1 MMADS
6 SWTLARIWAALKKM
20 WLVIGLA
27 TVLGAG
33 IAFGISLSTTPTYLS
48 RATLYFSIGH
58 GNSGSDLN
66 QGTTYAQNQMLSFAQ
81 LATSSRVLDP
91 VIQKMGLDTTTTAL
105 ARDID
110 IVTPNDTLILEI
122 RATAASP
129 DKAAALANAVAASLS
144 TVVNDLSPSTSAGSP
159 SISASL
165 VDKAVPPE
173 FQTTPNK
180 PRDTILGALVGAV
193 VGVVLSI
200 VWSLFDSRI
209 PSEAVLRGAVD
220 APTLGSVTRV
230 PGAAGNVGLIVTR
243 DPLGRT
249 SEEFRRIRSAL
260 SYAAVDRRMRRILIT
275 SSSPGEGK
283 STFAANLA
291 LTLAALKSRVLLIDA
306 DLRRP
311 RIADEFGIEGAIG
324 LTTVLVG
331 EVSFADAKLSRPGTT
346 LDILPAGA
354 VPPNP
359 AELLTSDAM
368 QALLEEASVDY
379 DYVVLDAPPISSVAD
394 ANLMSPL
401 VDGAIVIV
409 DAMKTHRSQLS
420 AALQSFQAA
429 GGRVIGLVLN
439 RARRPR
445 HTDVYYAEWAA
456 RNAKQ

>member
-6 SWTLARIWAALKKM
+6 SWTLSRIWAALKKM
-20 WLVIGLA
+20 WLVIGLT

-33 IAFGISLSTTPTYLS
+33 IAFGISLSTTPTYVS
-48 RATLYFSIGH
+48 RATLYFSIGQ

-91 VIQKMGLDTTTTAL
+91 VIQRLRLSVTSAVL

-122 RATAASP
+122 RATAFSP
-129 DKAAALANAVAASLS
+129 DGAASVANEVAGSLS
-144 TVVNDLSPSTSAGSP
+144 SVVDDLSPTTSTGVP

-165 VDKAVPPE
+165 VDTAVPPE
-173 FQTTPNK
+173 FQTAPNK
-180 PRDTILGALVGAV
+180 PRDTILGALVGVV
-193 VGVVLSI
+193 VGVLISI

-209 PSEAVLRGAVD
+209 PTETVLRNVVN
-220 APTLGSVTRV
+220 APTLGTVTRV
-230 PGAAGNVGLIVTR
+230 PGAGGNVGLVVSR

-260 SYAAVDRRMRRILIT
+260 SYAAVDRRMRRVLVT

-291 LTLAALKSRVLLIDA
+291 LTLAGLKSSVLLIDA

-311 RIADEFGIEGAIG
+311 RIADAFGVEGAIG

-331 EVSFADAKLSRPGTT
+331 EVSLDDAKLPRPGTT
-346 LDILPAGA
+346 LDVLPAGA
-354 VPPNP
+354 IPPNP

-368 QALLEEASVDY
+368 HALLEEASAGY
-379 DYVVLDAPPISSVAD
+379 DYVVLDTPPISSVAD

-401 VDGAIVIV
+401 VDGAIVVV
-409 DAMKTHRSQLS
+409 DATKTHRSQLA
-420 AALQSFQAA
+420 AALESFRAA
-429 GGRVIGLVLN
+429 GGRMIGVVLN
-439 RARRPR
+439 KARRPR
-445 HTDVYYAEWAA
+445 RADAYYAESSRRGATP
-456 RNAKQ
+456 